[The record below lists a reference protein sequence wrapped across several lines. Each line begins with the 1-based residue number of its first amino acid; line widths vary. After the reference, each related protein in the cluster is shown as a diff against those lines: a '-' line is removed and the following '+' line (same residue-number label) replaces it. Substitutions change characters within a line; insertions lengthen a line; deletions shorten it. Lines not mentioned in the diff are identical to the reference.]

1 MLPINFKIKILNY
14 LLYILICASTGKDSS
29 GKREFIFTP
38 LSASA
43 PKESINQILDAKTYF
58 LVKKYLL
65 EKQTK
70 KKFHLKNFPL
80 IAFNSELI

>member
-43 PKESINQILDAKTYF
+43 PRESINQTLDAKTYF
-58 LVKKYLL
+58 LAKKKYLL

-70 KKFHLKNFPL
+70 KKKIPLKEFSTNCF
-80 IAFNSELI
+80 